1 MGKIEDRLAE
11 LGETLPEAASP
22 VANYL
27 PCKRSGDILY
37 VSGKVSNLRGEVGTE
52 VSLEQAYQAAKDTV
66 LAMLAMV
73 KAEIG
78 DLDVIVSVDYLCGFV
93 RGAPSFMEHPK
104 VINGASDLLVALFG
118 EAGRHARTATGVA
131 QTPFGAAV
139 QLEMILRLKAQ

>member
-11 LGETLPEAASP
+11 LGEKLPVPHSP

-27 PCKRSGDILY
+27 PCKRSGSTLY
-37 VSGKVSNLRGEVGTE
+37 VSGKISDLRGEVGTE

-66 LAMLAMV
+66 LVMLAMV
-73 KAEIG
+73 KGEIG
-78 DLDVIVSVDYLCGFV
+78 DLDLIVSVDYLCGFV
-93 RGAPSFMEHPK
+93 RGAPTFLEHPK

-131 QTPFGAAV
+131 MTPFGASV
-139 QLEMILRLKAQ
+139 QLEMILRLRD